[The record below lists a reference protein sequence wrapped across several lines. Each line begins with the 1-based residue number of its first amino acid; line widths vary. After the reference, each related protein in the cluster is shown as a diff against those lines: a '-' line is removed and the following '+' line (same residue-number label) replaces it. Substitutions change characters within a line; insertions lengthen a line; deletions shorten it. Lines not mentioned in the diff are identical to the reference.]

1 MMHGSTNIN
10 IKSSQL
16 VISEINIVVTRL
28 LAICWH
34 RVKRP
39 DGNRKKHCAHTTK
52 DFLSSS
58 KKSTFPD
65 ARNVLTAE

>member
-1 MMHGSTNIN
+1 VGVTCVS

-16 VISEINIVVTRL
+16 VISKIDIAVTRL
-28 LAICWH
+28 LAVCWH

-39 DGNRKKHCAHTTK
+39 DGSRRKRYAHTTK

-58 KKSTFPD
+58 KMSTFRD